1 MLDISYYQIYNN
13 FMEAKIKCE
22 FIWCI
27 HNKNNG
33 CVLDTVEI
41 DCFGHCA
48 ECILQDISD
57 AELWKYIKEN
67 SAK

>member
-1 MLDISYYQIYNN
+1 
-13 FMEAKIKCE
+13 MEAKIKCE